1 MQILAFG
8 RETNRKLLLIHG
20 FQVPWQVWTP
30 YIWRYQEDFHVL
42 VPILPGHNPK
52 GKKED
57 LRSFAEAA
65 RDLEE
70 FLLPRWGDRVY
81 AVFAMSMGGV
91 LAATL
96 WENGKL
102 HIDKLIFD
110 GSPLVSFPWLMTKFS
125 LRFYLDVT
133 HKTQKRDKKTVEQ
146 AGSLVPREYLPDFLA
161 VLDSM
166 SDETIINCVN
176 GVGNYRLPNM
186 ISAPNPKIYYFH
198 GTTASEL
205 FSRQTA
211 KYLLRNYPHNTVVES
226 FPKAGHCQISL
237 MHPEEMLQALED
249 ILA

>member
-1 MQILAFG
+1 MLF
-8 RETNRKLLLIHG
+8 
-20 FQVPWQVWTP
+20 
-30 YIWRYQEDFHVL
+30 
-42 VPILPGHNPK
+42 
-52 GKKED
+52 
-57 LRSFAEAA
+57 RS
-65 RDLEE
+65 
-70 FLLPRWGDRVY
+70 
-81 AVFAMSMGGV
+81 
-91 LAATL
+91 
-96 WENGKL
+96 
-102 HIDKLIFD
+102 
-110 GSPLVSFPWLMTKFS
+110 
-125 LRFYLDVT
+125 YLDVT